1 MSNIAIQFCI
11 LTVRVE
17 GTLSSAGRLVIALI
31 DRQTGNTEIIPL
43 TLAKSVSEKEVHPYI

>member
-1 MSNIAIQFCI
+1 MSNIAVQFCI

-17 GTLSSAGRLVIALI
+17 GTPSSAGRLVIALI

-43 TLAKSVSEKEVHPYI
+43 